1 MPRLSL
7 YKPEKGLDYK
17 FVDRQISEMFQA
29 GGTDL
34 YWHKYLGSNN
44 DPSMATADK
53 PAYANTDPTNIQDL
67 LLLENRDRTYDKEI
81 YRVRGIYNVQNIDFN
96 LSQFGLFIDNDTLF
110 MEIHINDFVKYVGR
124 KPITGDVIELPHLR
138 DEFALNNLN
147 IALPRYYSVEDVGRA
162 SNGFSSTWFAH
173 IYRLKL
179 KRIFD
184 SQQFSQIFDAVAT
197 DENGDPTNQTLRDAL
212 SMYNQELAINDQVI
226 AQAEADAAKSGYET
240 RQFYSLA
247 VDPDNG
253 RTVIQTADQDTIDA
267 SIASQLASGV
277 YGTATRTGYQGYL
290 VGDGYPVNGLAFGFG
305 IQFPSDPG
313 ADDFF
318 LRLDFLP
325 NRLFKFDG
333 ALNSWTAVEDAV
345 RMSMTQTD
353 TRSTLKTGFIN
364 NSQWTYNDVVATD
377 FVTATAGQTVIRTQI
392 DSTVSAPYL
401 VFKLG
406 APVPNVT
413 LIDFIT
419 ADYNSLF
426 SVYQYTD
433 SHGQTSNKLQI
444 NLPIIDQVQQIIPYD
459 GQWTIT
465 LYNYRESQRQS
476 LSKALRPQAD
486 F

>member
-17 FVDRQISEMFQA
+17 FVDREISEMFQA

-44 DPSMATADK
+44 DPNNATADK
-53 PAYANTDPTNIQDL
+53 PAYANTNPTNIQDL

-96 LSQFGLFIDNDTLF
+96 LSQFGLFIDNDTLY
-110 MEIHINDFVKYVGR
+110 MEIHINDFIKYVGR

-138 DEFALNNLN
+138 DEFALNDLN
-147 IALPRYYSVEDVGRA
+147 IALPRYYVVEDVGRA

-173 IYRLKL
+173 IYRLKI
-179 KRIFD
+179 KRVFD
-184 SQQFSQIFDAVAT
+184 SQQFAGIFDQAAT
-197 DENGDPTNQTLRDAL
+197 DENGDPTNQTLRDVL
-212 SMYNQELAINDQVI
+212 SMHSQELAINDQVV

-240 RQFYSLA
+240 RQFYTLA
-247 VDPDNG
+247 VDETNG
-253 RTVIQTADQDTIDA
+253 KTVIQTADQDVVDA
-267 SIASQLASGV
+267 SIAGQLASGT
-277 YGTATRTGYQGYL
+277 YGTGQKTGYQGYL
-290 VGDGYPVNGLAFGFG
+290 VGDGYPINGSSFGFG
-305 IQFPSDPG
+305 VNFPANPG

-325 NRLFKFDG
+325 NRLFRFDN
-333 ALNSWTAVEDAV
+333 ALNTWIAVEDAV
-345 RMSMTQTD
+345 RMNMTQTD
-353 TRSTLKTGFIN
+353 TRSTQKTGFIN
-364 NSQWTYNDVVATD
+364 NTQWTYNDTVATD
-377 FVTATAGQTVIRTQI
+377 FVTATPGQTVIKTQI
-392 DSTVSAPYL
+392 DSTVTAPYL

-406 APVPNVT
+406 APVPGAT
-413 LIDFIT
+413 LIDFET
-419 ADYNSLF
+419 AKYQNLF

-433 SHGQTSNKLQI
+433 LHGQVSNKLQI
-444 NLPIIDQVQQIIPYD
+444 NLPIIDETQQILPYA

-476 LSKALRPQAD
+476 LSKVLRPKAD